1 MDDYIAPRGE
11 ARCSRKN
18 TLENDLCGA
27 TICYLDEG
35 LPGPIHRT
43 QVENFPAG
51 PLSIPVV
58 SGFPRA
64 LPHVATIAAMHGRC
78 PLWVRSRHLQRN
90 RPCPLYPESG
100 HVRCTSSCLLW
111 ANSRHSTGN
120 LSMELS
126 AIAVNVRLCQKQ
138 TYALQEGMSALPP
151 KADMCSAA
159 KDVCYGL
166 SLS

>member
-51 PLSIPVV
+51 PLSIPGV

-78 PLWVRSRHLQRN
+78 PLWVKSRQMQCTN
-90 RPCPLYPESG
+90 PCPLFLRKRTFSP
-100 HVRCTSSCLLW
+100 LLGGDIIN
-111 ANSRHSTGN
+111 ADTDT
-120 LSMELS
+120 
-126 AIAVNVRLCQKQ
+126 A
-138 TYALQEGMSALPP
+138 YAW
-151 KADMCSAA
+151 KI
-159 KDVCYGL
+159 
-166 SLS
+166 